1 MKNSTLVEQSRM
13 FIQSMSRWCPTQAD
27 SGRHSA
33 KQTNREKT
41 IQFGYKN
48 FWLTTKTGFP
58 VHCIPYAGKKGI
70 CEQSGKDLTARVV
83 LQLVLTG
90 GISDKD
96 FLFFDNWYAGYKILT
111 ILTAL
116 GIRTTGTIR
125 TDRLKFLP
133 SQFEGA
139 QEKERVK
146 AKNKSQKKSKNK
158 KAVETPGVFDMKT
171 KKPEPVPL
179 IDTAKLKSSQRGLSV
194 VKYDTFSG
202 MAVVGWNDN
211 NVVNVVSNSFTPES
225 NHQVQRYSQK
235 NKQKILIDRP
245 ESIPVYNAGMG
256 GVEWTCLMEKLQ
268 YIELRSEG
276 RSGIG
281 HTSLI
286 HWTA

>member
-1 MKNSTLVEQSRM
+1 MKNSTLVGQSRM

-70 CEQSGKDLTARVV
+70 CGQSGKDLTARVV

-116 GIRTTGTIR
+116 GIRTTGTTR

-146 AKNKSQKKSKNK
+146 ASKLRISL
-158 KAVETPGVFDMKT
+158 KT
-171 KKPEPVPL
+171 SKE
-179 IDTAKLKSSQRGLSV
+179 IQ
-194 VKYDTFSG
+194 
-202 MAVVGWNDN
+202 
-211 NVVNVVSNSFTPES
+211 
-225 NHQVQRYSQK
+225 
-235 NKQKILIDRP
+235 KQK
-245 ESIPVYNAGMG
+245 G
-256 GVEWTCLMEKLQ
+256 
-268 YIELRSEG
+268 
-276 RSGIG
+276 SGNPRC
-281 HTSLI
+281 S
-286 HWTA
+286 